1 LAQTSSSD
9 EESISIDLQ
18 EPVTLT
24 FAVFAS
30 FLESSWAFGPSCALH
45 VT

>member
-24 FAVFAS
+24 FAARY
-30 FLESSWAFGPSCALH
+30 LQAFSKA
-45 VT
+45 